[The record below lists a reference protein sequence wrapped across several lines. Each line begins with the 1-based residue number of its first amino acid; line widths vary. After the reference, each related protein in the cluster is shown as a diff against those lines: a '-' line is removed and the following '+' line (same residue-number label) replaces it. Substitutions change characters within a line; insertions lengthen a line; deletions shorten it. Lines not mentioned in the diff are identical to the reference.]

1 MASISNL
8 GYLVLGV
15 KDLEAWKQFA
25 VDTIGLQPGRSE
37 PGTPP
42 APRIHGYLAGVG
54 GVNVAPAFVATVPFV
69 ALTAAILVAALASVP
84 RAIHQ
89 RGEPPVPTP

>member
-37 PGTPP
+37 PGKLL
-42 APRIHGYLAGVG
+42 ALRMDGYEQRIVLERHDDDYLLAAG
-54 GVNVAPAFVATVPFV
+54 
-69 ALTAAILVAALASVP
+69 
-84 RAIHQ
+84 
-89 RGEPPVPTP
+89 